1 MSLLRPGRYLPAV
14 TSLDLESL
22 WAAGKRVLLLDRDN
36 TLVPRDAHRAPD
48 DVVAWL
54 ARARSI
60 GFRLCLVSNNWAK
73 NVRPDAEQFGAQLVS
88 RAAKPLPFGLWR
100 ALRKVGGHPSE
111 AVLVGDQVFTDV
123 LGARLAGIDSVLV
136 RPQAE
141 KDLAHTLV
149 LRRVEALVLAGVP
162 LEDEAESGTGRQT
175 TDGAAG
181 GSCRDGDHRRSSS
194 HPRSD
199 GRSQ

>member
-14 TSLDLESL
+14 TCLDLEGL

-36 TLVPRDAHRAPD
+36 TLVPRDARRAPD

-54 ARARSI
+54 AHARSI

-100 ALRKVGGHPSE
+100 ALRKVGGRPSE

-162 LEDEAESGTGRQT
+162 VEDGTESGAGRKGAS
-175 TDGAAG
+175 GAAEDAHQ
-181 GSCRDGDHRRSSS
+181 DGDCRRLGKG
-194 HPRSD
+194 PRSD
-199 GRSQ
+199 GHSQ